1 MGRTGGATAR
11 RQPGTLIRVC
21 CKRVHYRSCC
31 RTPLYYRTPRFDA
44 PWVGPAAARRGHAS
58 CRNMRMRFHI
68 RRACTDTAHSSSGSC
83 TMHAHVAYLYICMY
97 NYAYICVCVRA
108 CLRACVRAR
117 VCVRVLP
124 NGCRCRGWGVR
135 AGLRRP
141 ARRCCSTPPLS
152 SPSSVWGGGLGGQ
165 QCPP

>member
-1 MGRTGGATAR
+1 MGRTGGPTAR

-83 TMHAHVAYLYICMY
+83 TMHARAAYLHIRMH
-97 NYAYICVCVRA
+97 NYAYICARALACVPS
-108 CLRACVRAR
+108 CVRAR
-117 VCVRVLP
+117 ACACVRLCACPPQRLP
-124 NGCRCRGWGVR
+124 LPRVGGEGGAQGANKKM
-135 AGLRRP
+135 LP
-141 ARRCCSTPPLS
+141 HPPLS
-152 SPSSVWGGGLGGQ
+152 SPSSV
-165 QCPP
+165 